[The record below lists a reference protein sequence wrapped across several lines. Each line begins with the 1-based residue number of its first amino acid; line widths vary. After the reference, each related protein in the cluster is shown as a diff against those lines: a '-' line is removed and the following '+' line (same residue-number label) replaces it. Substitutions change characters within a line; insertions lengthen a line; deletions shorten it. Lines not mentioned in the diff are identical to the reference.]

1 MSSIDHLSPPFSFQP
16 FAPMYDRPFTAQ
28 SLDVAIS
35 ELLAATSDGFDPE
48 LDARITQVLRGLR
61 EQLGMDVVFVS
72 EFLEGERVF
81 RFVDGESEIGVQV
94 GDSAP
99 LEQSYCQRIVEGR
112 APQLMTNASA
122 LAEALQLPPTPIPIG
137 AHLSAPV
144 VLSDGRIFGTVC
156 CFSSHP
162 NPGLQTEDLSRLKG
176 CARLVARK
184 VEAQDF
190 LDTMPFEND

>member
-1 MSSIDHLSPPFSFQP
+1 
-16 FAPMYDRPFTAQ
+16 MYDRPFTAD

-35 ELLAATSDGFDPE
+35 ELLVATSDSFDPE
-48 LDARITQVLRGLR
+48 LDARITHVLRGLR
-61 EQLGMDVVFVS
+61 HQLHMDVVFVS
-72 EFLEGERVF
+72 EFQDGERVF
-81 RFVDGESEIGVQV
+81 RFVDGQSEIGVHV

-112 APQLMTNASA
+112 APELMTNASA
-122 LAEALQLPPTPIPIG
+122 VAAQYQLPATPIPIG

-156 CFSSHP
+156 CFSAQP
-162 NPGLQTEDLSRLKG
+162 NPGLQGEDLSRLKG

-190 LDTMPFEND
+190 QDTMPFEKD